1 MNTIFRKT
9 INQENKSNSITMKK
23 QELEKEINALIER
36 TFCTITNLYEG
47 KDGKTR
53 LSFPHHTHGVDKDK
67 QRVSEQELRQ
77 LFIEELNRY
86 ADEKRL
92 SLKYSIEVPTRMKYR
107 FPKDGD
113 PKVCEDGVSGRFD
126 LTIWLDG
133 KMVSIIEFKEGNA
146 TCNSYKKDLCK
157 LMNEDEGEEDTL
169 RYFVNI
175 LEDSNK
181 KTVESI
187 DGKFRDYIK
196 GRKTIHLWIL
206 SMGIHRQRNRFVK
219 QIVY

>member
-1 MNTIFRKT
+1 MV
-9 INQENKSNSITMKK
+9 
-23 QELEKEINALIER
+23 L
-36 TFCTITNLYEG
+36 
-47 KDGKTR
+47 GKTLFR
-53 LSFPHHTHGVDKDK
+53 EVVSFLGG
-67 QRVSEQELRQ
+67 
-77 LFIEELNRY
+77 FIKAGIFHL
-86 ADEKRL
+86 D
-92 SLKYSIEVPTRMKYR
+92 IEISV
-107 FPKDGD
+107 
-113 PKVCEDGVSGRFD
+113 
-126 LTIWLDG
+126 
-133 KMVSIIEFKEGNA
+133 EFKEGNA